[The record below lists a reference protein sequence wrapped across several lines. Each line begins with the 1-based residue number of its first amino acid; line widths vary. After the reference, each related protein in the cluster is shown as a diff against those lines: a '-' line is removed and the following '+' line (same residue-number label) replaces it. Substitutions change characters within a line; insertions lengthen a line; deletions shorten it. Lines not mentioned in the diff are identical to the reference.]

1 MKRRSGGWPP
11 WLLVLMLAVLWMADA
26 NADPATR
33 DMGPTYAADDC
44 VMEIHEHMAR
54 IVCADSADNAWIKW
68 DPAAGRY
75 MSGTG
80 SNEVRPQNW
89 FDPNETGALSSFF
102 VASSGSDPDPC
113 PFPNA
118 TFGQEWCDRWWVAD
132 CPGPEVAH
140 DIELTASGALH
151 GGSSTLTCEW
161 SCG

>member
-118 TFGQEWCDRWWVAD
+118 NVRSGVVRSVVGRGLSRPGGCPRHRVDRFGCAAWR
-132 CPGPEVAH
+132 
-140 DIELTASGALH
+140 
-151 GGSSTLTCEW
+151 
-161 SCG
+161 